1 MYEPQH
7 LFDLQDNLGNSGT
20 DPKSW
25 LSGADDDNLHTASS
39 PSMLQRSHSSLSN
52 ASASASGN
60 VDQLLYK
67 EFAEILPL
75 IQSLIVSSILAVYF
89 VSDFNSY

>member
-25 LSGADDDNLHTASS
+25 LSGADDNLHTASS